1 MNIERSTI
9 SVLSFGGIPLA
20 SVSQSLGRQLRHPH
34 KVIRRSYP
42 PSRQLCSLGSPIS
55 RFPKSTHRLGP
66 AENLFNP
73 LSYPLT
79 DAVTLMA
86 CGAPVNGRTALA
98 PGVGCHMGN
107 DLSAAQKINK
117 AVGVVV
123 LVRSQRFDPHSL
135 SSLALDHLL
144 GRLPLRRA
152 RGLTDFEIDQKPVSV
167 LHQRMRPV
175 TQLGLFARPLAGQQT
190 LGIGLRFMGLVAAF
204 LPVEVPDLCLPI
216 DLLL

>member
-20 SVSQSLGRQLRHPH
+20 SVSLSLGRQLRHPH
-34 KVIRRSYP
+34 EVIRRSYP
-42 PSRQLCSLGSPIS
+42 PSRQLRSLGSPRS

-66 AENLFNP
+66 AENLFNS

-86 CGAPVNGRTALA
+86 CGAPVNGRTTLA
-98 PGVGCHMGN
+98 PRCRLPHGRRFWATKKM
-107 DLSAAQKINK
+107 NK

-152 RGLTDFEIDQKPVSV
+152 RGLTDLEIDQKPV
-167 LHQRMRPV
+167 
-175 TQLGLFARPLAGQQT
+175 
-190 LGIGLRFMGLVAAF
+190 RFSINACA
-204 LPVEVPDLCLPI
+204 P
-216 DLLL
+216 